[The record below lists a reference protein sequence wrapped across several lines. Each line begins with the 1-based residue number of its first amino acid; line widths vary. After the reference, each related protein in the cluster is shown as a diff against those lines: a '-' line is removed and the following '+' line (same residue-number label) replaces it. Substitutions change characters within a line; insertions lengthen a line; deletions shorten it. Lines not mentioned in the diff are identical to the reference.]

1 MAGQGRSGLVHDDD
15 VSVHAQS
22 FGNLYH
28 LLIGDAES
36 RHRDPNID
44 MYVEFPQFRLRLS
57 VEISPLDEG
66 ASCGLPSQI
75 HVFSGVEVRDQVKLL
90 VDDRDTEV
98 QSPLGRI
105 DVHFFPL
112 QEYSPDIFLVCTGEN
127 SHQCGLAG
135 SVFSE
140 QNMHFAL
147 LHFKSDVVQG
157 MHTWEGLVDVF
168 HQKNSLA
175 VIVHT
180 RLLSV
185 CLKSEFSSG
194 CVVQ

>member
-1 MAGQGRSGLVHDDD
+1 M
-15 VSVHAQS
+15 
-22 FGNLYH
+22 
-28 LLIGDAES
+28 LIGDAEPLDG
-36 RHRDPNID
+36 DPHIH
-44 MYVEFPQFRLRLS
+44 MHVEFPQFRLRLS

-75 HVFSGVEVRDQVKLL
+75 HVFSGVEERDQVKLL

-98 QSPLGRI
+98 QGPLGRI
-105 DVHFFPL
+105 DVRFFAL
-112 QEYSPDIFLVCTGEN
+112 QEDSPGIFPICTGQN

-175 VIVHT
+175 AIVHT